1 MLVVDDY
8 DLLVGSMGSPLA
20 PLAEVVAQA
29 ATVGLHV
36 LCARRVA
43 GSQRTSFEPFSQR
56 LRELRPTTLV
66 LSGSPD
72 EGLVAG
78 SVKPQQ
84 LPPGRGWW
92 VTPGGRAQLVQC
104 CLPVAGRRSPL
115 EVDPRSAR
123 RWARASRR
131 RRHGSSPVPR
141 RFK

>member
-104 CLPVAGRRSPL
+104 CLPVARRCVPL
-115 EVDPRSAR
+115 EVDPLGPSVGTAAGADATVHRRSGEAR
-123 RWARASRR
+123 
-131 RRHGSSPVPR
+131 
-141 RFK
+141 K